1 MFGFLLSA
9 FACTLRSIFGC
20 TYGAD
25 MLHTPI
31 HTCTAFKYFPEV
43 YVFSLIPMQALS
55 HACYWMKFVYE
66 ASVDCRIDTPIWC
79 ETLVYWRLYMMYS
92 GNISHGG
99 NESGCQLF
107 TLQQRVVS
115 LILKW
120 VPTFSLALYVLSWR
134 ALLASNQPWSL
145 SSLGNGRIYCI
156 PVHDSLHHIACWCIS
171 VLVHKN
177 FSHAW
182 WLVDKYNSSVLVIW
196 WYCFK

>member
-55 HACYWMKFVYE
+55 HACYGMKFVYE

-79 ETLVYWRLYMMYS
+79 ETLVY
-92 GNISHGG
+92 
-99 NESGCQLF
+99 
-107 TLQQRVVS
+107 
-115 LILKW
+115 
-120 VPTFSLALYVLSWR
+120 
-134 ALLASNQPWSL
+134 
-145 SSLGNGRIYCI
+145 
-156 PVHDSLHHIACWCIS
+156 
-171 VLVHKN
+171 
-177 FSHAW
+177 
-182 WLVDKYNSSVLVIW
+182 
-196 WYCFK
+196 